1 MSLLSAIYWGAF
13 TLVLLIAPL
22 ITRLICKKGKLEK
35 QNFRGEAIPA
45 VVGITPLL
53 VGLCGYAIEGKW
65 PLFLCVLAFG
75 TLGFCDD
82 KWGDRSVGGFRGHLG
97 ALRGG
102 KLTTGAI
109 KLLGGGIAALVCAY
123 LVDGLRLMLPL
134 DAMLIAL
141 AANTINLL
149 DLRPG
154 RALFAFFCLATPVAF
169 ARPDLIISPLL
180 GALREVLAD
189 TQGKAMLGDTGA
201 NLLGAVAGLAL
212 VVAMPAWARLLI
224 LALLITLN
232 LVAERV
238 SLSQKIQTTP
248 WLRWI
253 DSKLGVR

>member
-1 MSLLSAIYWGAF
+1 
-13 TLVLLIAPL
+13 
-22 ITRLICKKGKLEK
+22 
-35 QNFRGEAIPA
+35 
-45 VVGITPLL
+45 
-53 VGLCGYAIEGKW
+53 
-65 PLFLCVLAFG
+65 
-75 TLGFCDD
+75 
-82 KWGDRSVGGFRGHLG
+82 
-97 ALRGG
+97 
-102 KLTTGAI
+102 
-109 KLLGGGIAALVCAY
+109 
-123 LVDGLRLMLPL
+123 
-134 DAMLIAL
+134 MLIAL

-169 ARPDLIISPLL
+169 TFPDLIISPLL
-180 GALREVLAD
+180 GALREVPDD
-189 TQGKAMLGDTGA
+189 TKGKAMLGDTGA